1 MPLAVPSLAG
11 RWKRLRNPRLAP
23 VHASEQ
29 APPIRWRVRAIAHG
43 ASPGCQY
50 WMLAQQ
56 LNAPWPAPVAYG
68 AHGNFNRD
76 PAREIPTLPP
86 PDSRIGRETGME
98 LPIPDSAGNGNREI
112 PHFPD
117 SAGNG
122 NRRPDWPQ
130 IGKSEIP
137 CRVSH
142 GTAGMKPHDPALD
155 VALSPSNCGF
165 CVHISKIKLR
175 VDRRRCTSLR
185 QGPMHLT
192 AAGAVPVRAPAA
204 SANKEGNRREHRRPR
219 EVRPNRRGSHGA
231 VCQCCRVNNSNLN
244 RQTSNGRAQCSPIA
258 I

>member
-1 MPLAVPSLAG
+1 M
-11 RWKRLRNPRLAP
+11 
-23 VHASEQ
+23 
-29 APPIRWRVRAIAHG
+29 
-43 ASPGCQY
+43 
-50 WMLAQQ
+50 
-56 LNAPWPAPVAYG
+56 AYG
-68 AHGNFNRD
+68 AHGTFNRD
-76 PAREIPTLPP
+76 PEIPNSPP
-86 PDSRIGRETGME
+86 PDSRIGRETGRE

-112 PHFPD
+112 PRFPD

-137 CRVSH
+137 CRVS
-142 GTAGMKPHDPALD
+142 TAPPLAGMKPHDPALD

-165 CVHISKIKLR
+165 CVNISKIKLR

-185 QGPMHLT
+185 QGPPMHLT

-204 SANKEGNRREHRRPR
+204 SANKEGNRREHRQLR
-219 EVRPNRRGSHGA
+219 EVRPDRRGSHGA
-231 VCQCCRVNNSNLN
+231 VCQCCRVSNLNFNLN